1 MKTEKSKYITE
12 KSKKLA
18 VKPFQIK
25 DLANRVKNFK
35 KVVDITSKKCYYINR
50 KVYNYKGDEM
60 TEFYIKDQIYLDH
73 QPFKILSGAIHYF
86 RVHPDDWYHSLYN
99 LKALG
104 FNTVET
110 YVPWNMHEPKK
121 GEFCYEGILDLE
133 RFLQLAQDLG
143 LYAIV
148 RPSPYICA
156 EWEWGGLP
164 AWLMQEELRV
174 RSHDERYLRHLDE
187 YYASLLP
194 KLAKFQLA
202 QGGNI
207 LMFQVENEYGS
218 YGEDKEYLR
227 AVAGLM
233 RKYGLT
239 APLFTSDGAWRA
251 TLRAGTLIEDDIF
264 VTGNFG
270 SRARE
275 NFANMQAF
283 FNEYG
288 KEWPY
293 MCMEFW
299 DGWFNRWGD
308 EVIRRDPDEMVDAVM
323 ECIELGSINLYMFHG
338 GTNFG
343 FMNGCSARGQIDL
356 PQVTS
361 YDYDAILDE
370 AGNPTKKFYALQK
383 RMKEAY
389 PDLSYAEPLV
399 KEAKA
404 YPAVDLKDKVGLFS
418 TAENVSD
425 YSSSFYPKN
434 MEELGQST
442 GYILYKTRIERDKD
456 EAERLRVIDA
466 RDRIQVYADGRLVT
480 TQYQTEI
487 GEDIELEFQSNQVE
501 LAVLVENMGRVN
513 YGHKLTAPT
522 QSKGLGR
529 GAIADLHYISNWDMY
544 PLPLDDI
551 SGLDFTKEW
560 QEGQPAFYR
569 YQFELEDLADTYL
582 DMTGFGKGVV
592 FVNNVNIGR
601 FWEKGPILYL
611 YIPKGY
617 LKKGVNE
624 IVVFETE
631 GQYRDKIS
639 FSQEPVYKKV

>member
-1 MKTEKSKYITE
+1 MKE
-12 KSKKLA
+12 
-18 VKPFQIK
+18 
-25 DLANRVKNFK
+25 FK
-35 KVVDITSKKCYYINR
+35 
-50 KVYNYKGDEM
+50 
-60 TEFYIKDQIYLDH
+60 IKDQFYINGK
-73 QPFKILSGAIHYF
+73 PFKILSGAIHYF

-110 YVPWNMHEPKK
+110 YVPWNLHEPKK
-121 GEFCYEGILDLE
+121 GEFSFEGILDIE
-133 RFLQLAQDLG
+133 RFLGIAQELG

-164 AWLMQEELRV
+164 AWLMTEELQV
-174 RSHDERYLRHLDE
+174 RSSDPVYLKHLDE

-194 KLAKFQLA
+194 KLAKLQLS
-202 QGGNI
+202 QNGNI

-218 YGEDKEYLR
+218 YGEEKEYLR
-227 AVAGLM
+227 AVAEMM

-239 APLFTSDGAWRA
+239 APLFTSDGPWRA
-251 TLRAGTLIEDDIF
+251 CLRAGSMIADDVL

-270 SRARE
+270 SKAKE
-275 NFANMQAF
+275 NFAMMQDF
-283 FNEYG
+283 FDEYD
-288 KEWPY
+288 KKWPL

-308 EVIRRDPDEMVDAVM
+308 EVIRRDPEELAQAVM
-323 ECIELGSINLYMFHG
+323 DCIELGSINLYMFHG

-370 AGNPTKKFYALQK
+370 AGNPTKKFYALQGL
-383 RMKEAY
+383 MKEKY
-389 PDLSYAEPLV
+389 PELGYSEPLI
-399 KEAKA
+399 KEARA
-404 YPAVDLKDKVGLFS
+404 FPAVSLKDKVSLFA
-418 TAENVSD
+418 TLDNVSVCQK
-425 YSSSFYPKN
+425 SFYPRN
-434 MEELGQST
+434 MESHGQST
-442 GYILYKTRIERDKD
+442 GYIYYRTQLEKDKID
-456 EAERLRVIDA
+456 AERFRVVDA
-466 RDRIQVYADGRLVT
+466 RDRIQVYADGQLVT

-487 GEDIELEFQSNQVE
+487 GEDIVLHLENRQTEVSI
-501 LAVLVENMGRVN
+501 LVENMGRVN

-529 GAIADLHYISNWDMY
+529 GAMADLHFIGQWTTY
-544 PLPLDDI
+544 PLPLDDL
-551 SGLDFTKEW
+551 SGLDFTGDWK
-560 QEGQPAFYR
+560 EGQPAFYR
-569 YQFELEDLADTYL
+569 YPFELDELADTYL

-617 LKKGVNE
+617 LKKGENE
-624 IVVFETE
+624 IIVFETE
-631 GQYRDKIS
+631 GRYREKIS
-639 FSQEPVYKKV
+639 FSQKPVIKEL

>member
-1 MKTEKSKYITE
+1 MKE
-12 KSKKLA
+12 
-18 VKPFQIK
+18 
-25 DLANRVKNFK
+25 FK
-35 KVVDITSKKCYYINR
+35 
-50 KVYNYKGDEM
+50 
-60 TEFYIKDQIYLDH
+60 IKDQFYINGK
-73 QPFKILSGAIHYF
+73 PFKILSGAIHYF

-110 YVPWNMHEPKK
+110 YVPWNMHESQK
-121 GEFCYEGILDLE
+121 GDFCYEGILNVE
-133 RFLQLAQDLG
+133 RFLKLAQKLG

-164 AWLMQEELRV
+164 AWLMKEPLRV
-174 RSHDERYLRHLDE
+174 RSTDERYLKHLDE

-194 KLAKFQLA
+194 KLAKLQLS

-218 YGEDKEYLR
+218 YGEEKEYLR
-227 AVAGLM
+227 AVAHLM
-233 RKYGLT
+233 RKHGID

-251 TLRAGTLIEDDIF
+251 TLRAGTLIEDDVF

-270 SRARE
+270 SKAEE
-275 NFANMQAF
+275 NFANLKGF
-283 FNEYG
+283 FEEHQKN
-288 KEWPY
+288 WPL

-299 DGWFNRWGD
+299 DGWFNRWGED
-308 EVIRRDPDEMVDAVM
+308 IIRRDPEEMVEAVM
-323 ECIELGSINLYMFHG
+323 ECIRLGSINLYMFHG

-370 AGNPTKKFYALQK
+370 AGNPTKKFYVLQK

-418 TAENVSD
+418 TAKNVSD

-442 GYILYKTRIERDKD
+442 GYILYKTRLERDKD

-551 SGLDFTKEW
+551 SGLDFTKGW

-569 YQFELEDLADTYL
+569 YQFELEDPADTYL

-631 GQYRDKIS
+631 GRYRDKIS
-639 FSQEPVYKKV
+639 FSKEPVYKEV

>member
-1 MKTEKSKYITE
+1 
-12 KSKKLA
+12 
-18 VKPFQIK
+18 
-25 DLANRVKNFK
+25 
-35 KVVDITSKKCYYINR
+35 
-50 KVYNYKGDEM
+50 M

-110 YVPWNMHEPKK
+110 YVPWNMHEPRK
-121 GEFCYEGILDLE
+121 GEFCYEGILDFE

-174 RSHDERYLRHLDE
+174 RSHDERFLRHLDE

-233 RKYGLT
+233 RKHGLT
-239 APLFTSDGAWRA
+239 APFFTSDGAWRA

-270 SRARE
+270 SKAKE

-283 FNEYG
+283 FNEHN
-288 KEWPY
+288 KKWPL

-308 EVIRRDPDEMVDAVM
+308 EVIRRDPGEMVDAVM
-323 ECIELGSINLYMFHG
+323 ECIDLGSINLYMFHG

-370 AGNPTKKFYALQK
+370 AGNPTKKFYALQE
-383 RMKEAY
+383 RMKETY
-389 PDLSYAEPLV
+389 PDLDYAEPLV

-404 YPAVDLKDKVGLFS
+404 YPAVDLKDKVSLFS

-442 GYILYKTRIERDKD
+442 GYILYKTRLERDKD
-456 EAERLRVIDA
+456 EAERLRIIDA

-551 SGLDFTKEW
+551 SGLDFTKGW

-617 LKKGVNE
+617 LKKGENE

-631 GQYRDKIS
+631 GQYREKIS
-639 FSQEPVYKKV
+639 FSQEPVYKEV

>member
-1 MKTEKSKYITE
+1 
-12 KSKKLA
+12 
-18 VKPFQIK
+18 
-25 DLANRVKNFK
+25 
-35 KVVDITSKKCYYINR
+35 
-50 KVYNYKGDEM
+50 M

-404 YPAVDLKDKVGLFS
+404 YPAVDLKDKVSLFAV
-418 TAENVSD
+418 AENVSD

-442 GYILYKTRIERDKD
+442 GYILYKTQLERDKE

-487 GEDIELEFQSNQVE
+487 GEDIALEFTSNHVE

-529 GAIADLHYISNWDMY
+529 GAIADLHYIGNWDMY

-551 SGLDFTKEW
+551 SGLDFTQDW

-631 GQYRDKIS
+631 GQYREKIS
-639 FSQEPVYKKV
+639 FSQEPVYKEV

>member
-1 MKTEKSKYITE
+1 M
-12 KSKKLA
+12 
-18 VKPFQIK
+18 
-25 DLANRVKNFK
+25 
-35 KVVDITSKKCYYINR
+35 DITSKKCYYINR
-50 KVYNYKGDEM
+50 KVYDYKGDKM
-60 TEFYIKDQIYLDH
+60 TDFHIKDQFYLNDK
-73 QPFKILSGAIHYF
+73 PLKILSGAIHYF

-233 RKYGLT
+233 RKHGLT
-239 APLFTSDGAWRA
+239 APLFTSDGPWRA
-251 TLRAGTLIEDDIF
+251 CLRAGSMIDDDILA
-264 VTGNFG
+264 TGNFG
-270 SRARE
+270 SRAKE
-275 NFANMQAF
+275 NFTNVQAF
-283 FNEYG
+283 FDEHG
-288 KEWPY
+288 KEWPL

-308 EVIRRDPDEMVDAVM
+308 EIIRRDPDEMVDAVM

-389 PDLSYAEPLV
+389 PDLSYAEPLI

-404 YPAVDLKDKVGLFS
+404 YPAVDLKDKVSLFS
-418 TAENVSD
+418 IAENVSD

-442 GYILYKTRIERDKD
+442 GYILYKTRLERDKD

-466 RDRIQVYADGRLVT
+466 RDRIQVYADGRLIA

-522 QSKGLGR
+522 QFKGLGR
-529 GAIADLHYISNWDMY
+529 GVMSDVHFIGHWDMY

-569 YQFELEDLADTYL
+569 YQFELEDLTDTYL

-631 GQYRDKIS
+631 GQYREKIS
-639 FSQEPVYKKV
+639 FSQEPVYKEV

>member
-1 MKTEKSKYITE
+1 MN
-12 KSKKLA
+12 
-18 VKPFQIK
+18 Q
-25 DLANRVKNFK
+25 
-35 KVVDITSKKCYYINR
+35 
-50 KVYNYKGDEM
+50 
-60 TEFYIKDQIYLDH
+60 FYIKDQFYLH
-73 QPFKILSGAIHYF
+73 GKPFKILSGAIHYF

-121 GEFCYEGILDLE
+121 GEFCYEGILDIE
-133 RFLQLAQDLG
+133 RFLTIAQDLG

-164 AWLMQEELRV
+164 AWLMTENLKV
-174 RSHDERYLRHLDE
+174 RSNDETYLKHLDD
-187 YYASLLP
+187 YYASLIP
-194 KLAKFQLA
+194 KLAKFQLEE
-202 QGGNI
+202 GGNT

-233 RKYGLT
+233 RKHGLT
-239 APLFTSDGAWRA
+239 APFFTSDGSWRA

-270 SRARE
+270 SKAPE
-275 NFANMQAF
+275 NFAMMQDF
-283 FNEYG
+283 FDEHD
-288 KEWPY
+288 KKWPY

-308 EVIRRDPDEMVDAVM
+308 EVIRRDPQEMVDSVM
-323 ECIELGSINLYMFHG
+323 GCIELGSLNLYMFHG

-370 AGNPTKKFYALQK
+370 AGNPTQKFYLLQE
-383 RMKEAY
+383 RMKEVY

-404 YPAVDLKDKVGLFS
+404 YPEVPLRDKVSLFAS
-418 TAENVSD
+418 LENVSETTT
-425 YSSSFYPKN
+425 SFYPKN

-442 GYILYKTRIERDKD
+442 GYILYQTTLERDKQ
-456 EAERLRVIDA
+456 EAERFRVIDA
-466 RDRIQVYADGRLVT
+466 RDRIQVYADGKPVI

-487 GEDIELEFQSNQVE
+487 GDDIDLEFTSDTLE
-501 LAVLVENMGRVN
+501 LSILVENMGRVN

-529 GAIADLHYISNWDMY
+529 GAIADLHFIGNWRMS
-544 PLPLDDI
+544 PLPLDKVDH
-551 SGLDFTKEW
+551 LDFDKGWEKD
-560 QEGQPAFYR
+560 QPAFYR
-569 YQFELEDLADTYL
+569 YSFELEELADTYL
-582 DMTGFGKGVV
+582 DMTGFGKGIV

-611 YIPKGY
+611 YVPKGY

-631 GQYRDKIS
+631 GRYRDTIR
-639 FSQEPVYKKV
+639 FSHKPLYKEL

>member
-1 MKTEKSKYITE
+1 MRQFD
-12 KSKKLA
+12 
-18 VKPFQIK
+18 VK
-25 DLANRVKNFK
+25 
-35 KVVDITSKKCYYINR
+35 
-50 KVYNYKGDEM
+50 E
-60 TEFYIKDQIYLDH
+60 EFYLDGK
-73 QPFKILSGAIHYF
+73 PFKILSGAIHYF
-86 RVHPDDWYHSLYN
+86 RVHPDDWFHSLYN

-110 YVPWNMHEPKK
+110 YVPWNLHEPRK
-121 GEFCYEGILDLE
+121 GEFHYDGILDVE
-133 RFLQLAQDLG
+133 RFLRLAQDVG

-164 AWLMQEELRV
+164 SWLMTEGLRV
-174 RSHDERYLRHLDE
+174 RSNDRMYLQHLDD

-194 KLAKFQLA
+194 KLAKFQLS

-218 YGEDKEYLR
+218 YGEDKKYLL
-227 AVAGLM
+227 AVAELM

-239 APLFTSDGAWRA
+239 APFFTSDGPWRA
-251 TLRAGTLIEDDIF
+251 CLRAGSMIADGVL

-270 SRARE
+270 SKAKE
-275 NFANMQAF
+275 NFAMMQDF
-283 FNEYG
+283 FDEYD
-288 KEWPY
+288 KKWPL

-308 EVIRRDPDEMVDAVM
+308 EVIRRDPDELAQAVM
-323 ECIELGSINLYMFHG
+323 DCIELGSINLYMFHG

-370 AGNPTKKFYALQK
+370 AGNPTKKFYALQNLMQDK
-383 RMKEAY
+383 Y
-389 PDLSYAEPLV
+389 PELEYSEPLI

-404 YPAVDLKDKVGLFS
+404 FPTVRLKEKVSLF
-418 TAENVSD
+418 AALENVSD
-425 YSSSFYPKN
+425 CLSSFYPKN

-442 GYILYKTRIERDKD
+442 GYILYRTQLERDKE
-456 EAERLRVIDA
+456 EAERFRVIDA
-466 RDRIQVYADGRLVT
+466 RDRIQVYADGRWIA

-487 GEDIELEFQSNQVE
+487 GEDIDLEFESSQAE
-501 LAVLVENMGRVN
+501 LTILVENMGRVN

-529 GAIADLHYISNWDMY
+529 GAMADLHYIGNWDMY

-551 SGLDFTKEW
+551 SNLDFTKEW
-560 QEGQPAFYR
+560 KDGQPAFYR
-569 YQFELEDLADTYL
+569 YPFELEDLADTYL

-617 LKKGVNE
+617 LKKGENE

-631 GQYRDKIS
+631 GKYREKIS
-639 FSQEPVYKKV
+639 FSQEPVYKEV